1 MGLSYIC
8 IEFDGHH
15 SGGSSFDLYIIL
27 LIILSVGHTHRYQL
41 GYVLKKKSG
50 KESQYWVSRHGNRF
64 GSANRVGPG
73 FGA

>member
-1 MGLSYIC
+1 MC

-15 SGGSSFDLYIIL
+15 SGGSSFELYIIF

-41 GYVLKKKSG
+41 GYVLKKKKKKSG
-50 KESQYWVSRHGNRF
+50 KESQYLVSRPGNRF